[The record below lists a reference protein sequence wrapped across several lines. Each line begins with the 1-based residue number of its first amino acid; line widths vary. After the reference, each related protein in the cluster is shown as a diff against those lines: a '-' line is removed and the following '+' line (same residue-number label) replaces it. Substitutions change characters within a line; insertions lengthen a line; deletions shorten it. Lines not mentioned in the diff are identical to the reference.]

1 VPGKQHLS
9 TALTPCQSSSACCS
23 ILALSYSYREDKIE
37 RADLGWPGN
46 PAPNSVS
53 LCR

>member
-1 VPGKQHLS
+1 MPGKQHLS

-37 RADLGWPGN
+37 RADLGILHQTAFPS
-46 PAPNSVS
+46 ADE
-53 LCR
+53 